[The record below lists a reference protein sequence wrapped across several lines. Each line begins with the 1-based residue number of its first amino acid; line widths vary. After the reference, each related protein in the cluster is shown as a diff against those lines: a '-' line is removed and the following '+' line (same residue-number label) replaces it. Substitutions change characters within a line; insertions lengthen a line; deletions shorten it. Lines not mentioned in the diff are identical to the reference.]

1 MPPGTLSIP
10 DLIDRRPING
20 RQLALLILLGLTV
33 LLDGAD
39 TQAIGYVAPAIIKE
53 WGVSR
58 AALGPVFGA
67 GLLGMLLGS
76 LILSVLADRIG
87 RRPVIIG
94 ATLFF
99 AAGTL
104 LTARVATLDQ
114 LRALRFITGLGLG
127 GIMPNAMALA
137 GEYSPA
143 RRRVTLMMLVSCGFT
158 GGAVL
163 GGVAAAAL
171 IPAWGWRSVF
181 IVGGIVPLIFA
192 AWAIPA
198 LPESLQFLVLRRRG
212 TDQVRRWLGRILPDA
227 EEHPGEFTVPER
239 AAEGAPMAELFRE
252 GRAAVT
258 SLLWVVA
265 FLDLLVLYFLSNWLP
280 TLAQDAGL
288 TTSQAVL
295 LGTTLQLGGVIGTVV
310 MGPLIDRAGFHR
322 VLVPSLIAAAV
333 AIALFGAGLP
343 RAALFLVAAIAG
355 YGVIGGTPGL
365 NALAATIYPTSLR
378 STGIGWSL
386 GIGRIG
392 AVVGPVL
399 AGALLAAGWSSGR
412 LYVGVAA
419 VTGVSALLLVMM
431 SRTFGH
437 PIR

>member
-1 MPPGTLSIP
+1 MTPQPLSIP
-10 DLIDRRPING
+10 DLIDHRPING
-20 RQLALLILLGLTV
+20 RQLALLVLLGLTV

-39 TQAIGYVAPAIIKE
+39 TQAIGYVAPAIIRD
-53 WGVSR
+53 WGISR

-76 LILSVLADRIG
+76 LVLSVLADKIG

-99 AAGTL
+99 AIGTL
-104 LTARVATLDQ
+104 ATTQVATIDQ

-143 RRRVTLMMLVSCGFT
+143 RHRVTLMMLVSCGFT
-158 GGAVL
+158 GGAML
-163 GGVAAAAL
+163 GGLAAAAL
-171 IPAWGWRSVF
+171 IPAWGWRAVF
-181 IVGGIVPLIFA
+181 VVGGIVPLIFA

-198 LPESLQFLVLRRRG
+198 LPESLQFLVLRKRG
-212 TDQVRRWLGRILPDA
+212 TDQVRRWIGKILPDA
-227 EEHPGEFTVPER
+227 ADHPGEFTVPER
-239 AAEGAPMAELFRE
+239 AAEGAPMVELFRE

-258 SLLWVVA
+258 TLLWIIA

-310 MGPLIDRAGFHR
+310 MGPLIDRGGFYR
-322 VLVPSLIAAAV
+322 VLAPSLFAAAV
-333 AIALFGAGLP
+333 AIALFGAGVPHLV
-343 RAALFLVAAIAG
+343 LFLVAVVAGFGAIG
-355 YGVIGGTPGL
+355 STPGL

-392 AVVGPVL
+392 AIVGPVL
-399 AGALLAAGWSSGR
+399 AGALLAAGWTSQR
-412 LYVGVAA
+412 IYVGVAL
-419 VTGVSALLLVMM
+419 VTGAAALFLLAMARV
-431 SRTFGH
+431 SRT
-437 PIR
+437 R